1 MAIWARLVSGARDG
15 SHSTETVSLI
25 RGDEWVAENSTA
37 ITKIDFIKNDVEGHE
52 SKVIHGLKQALFKF
66 RPIIM
71 LEYNERSSVTIF
83 RNDDIFEIYFKDYEI
98 FVLGSN
104 YDPACYGG
112 KPFVSIKRI
121 LAKKL
126 KKKTA
131 KLYCF
136 NAARP

>member
-71 LEYNERSSVTIF
+71 LEYSEQSSVTIF
-83 RNDDIFEIYFKDYEI
+83 RNDGIFETYLNDCEM
-98 FVLGSN
+98 FVLGGN

-136 NAARP
+136 NAVHP

>member
-25 RGDEWVAENSTA
+25 RGNEWVAENSTA

-136 NAARP
+136 NAAHP

>member
-1 MAIWARLVSGARDG
+1 
-15 SHSTETVSLI
+15 
-25 RGDEWVAENSTA
+25 
-37 ITKIDFIKNDVEGHE
+37 
-52 SKVIHGLKQALFKF
+52 
-66 RPIIM
+66 M
-71 LEYNERSSVTIF
+71 LEYSEQSSVTIF
-83 RNDDIFEIYFKDYEI
+83 RNDGIFETYLNDCEM
-98 FVLGSN
+98 FVLGGN

-136 NAARP
+136 NAVHP